1 MNIDPFQ
8 LFTKWYA
15 EELEKS
21 INSLPAACCI
31 STIGLDGY
39 PNARFVSLKE
49 LKNDAFIITGP
60 LQSRKGMEIEKSPK
74 IAITFW
80 WETTQRQ
87 IRIQGNASKISNS
100 EAISYFTARAKD
112 SKIISTISE
121 QGNIVESIDTFK
133 QKFYEAESIYKNND
147 VVKPENWG
155 GYAIQPIRIE
165 FMEFKTN
172 RFHHR
177 TLFQLNNKEW
187 TTTILQP

>member
-21 INSLPAACCI
+21 TNSLPAACCI
-31 STIGLDGY
+31 STIGLDEY

-100 EAISYFTARAKD
+100 EAISYFKPRAKD

>member
-1 MNIDPFQ
+1 MNLDPFQ
-8 LFTKWYA
+8 IFTKWYA
-15 EELEKS
+15 EELDKS
-21 INSLPAACCI
+21 TNSLPAACCI

-49 LKNDAFIITGP
+49 LKNDTFIITGP
-60 LQSRKGMEIEKSPK
+60 LQSRKGLEIEKSSK

-87 IRIQGNASKISNS
+87 IRIQGNATKINEE
-100 EAISYFTARAKD
+100 EAISYFDPRTKK
-112 SKIISTISE
+112 SKIISMISE
-121 QGNIVESIDTFK
+121 QGNTIENIDVLK
-133 QKFYEAESIYKNND
+133 QKFSEAESIYKNND

-172 RFHHR
+172 RFHQR
-177 TLFQLNNKEW
+177 TLFQLNNKIW
-187 TTTILQP
+187 KTTILQP